1 MTLIKG
7 ICQYVMVVVSVV
19 CWMPPAFANEVQ
31 IDATH
36 LHFQGGGATKIEV
49 FAEDSQQPLFGE
61 LKSTGNGVTFVPA
74 IPFVP
79 ARRYRVVL
87 EQADGS
93 KSNMEVSFAA
103 RHAAAPEVRLSPAV
117 IEIPANT
124 LKLYLDFT
132 QPMEQGDFLQQ
143 ITLKR
148 QTGGEV
154 VGAFRET
161 ELWSPDGK
169 RLTIMFHP
177 GRQKT
182 GVNLNID
189 EGPVLEEGQGYQLV
203 IAGRWRSADGV
214 AIGQDAVFG
223 LQAVAPDHE
232 QPDPSKWP
240 LSVPSAESRGPL
252 TLTTDEL
259 FESEIFLRAI
269 HVEKVAGTA
278 KVEILP
284 DRRLRWTFV
293 PDTAWRVGG
302 HVIRVDPE
310 LEDLAGN
317 SPQKPFEVDL
327 TAESPK
333 ARAKSI
339 TFGISERK

>member
-7 ICQYVMVVVSVV
+7 ICQYVMVVLSAV
-19 CWMPPAFANEVQ
+19 CWMSSAFANEVR

-36 LHFQGGGATKIEV
+36 LHFQGGDATRIEV

-61 LKSTGNGVTFVPA
+61 LKSTDDGVTFVPA

-79 ARRYRVVL
+79 SRRYRVVL
-87 EQADGS
+87 EEADGS
-93 KSNMEVSFAA
+93 KSSVEVSFTAKNA
-103 RHAAAPEVRLSPAV
+103 GAPEVRLSPGV

-132 QPMEQGDFLQQ
+132 QPMEQGNFLRQ
-143 ITLKR
+143 IKLKR

-154 VGAFRET
+154 AGAFRET

-182 GVNLNID
+182 GVNLNVD
-189 EGPVLEEGQGYQLV
+189 EGPVLVEGQGYKLV
-203 IAGRWRSADGV
+203 IAGRWRSTDGV
-214 AIGQDAVFG
+214 AMGQDAVFS
-223 LQAVAPDHE
+223 LRAVAPDHE
-232 QPDPSKWP
+232 QPDPSQWL
-240 LSVPSAESRGPL
+240 LSVPAAGSRGPL

-259 FESEIFLRAI
+259 FESEIFQRAI
-269 HVEKVAGTA
+269 HVEKVAGVA
-278 KVEILP
+278 KIEILP

-293 PDTAWRVGG
+293 PDMAWRVGG
-302 HVIRVDPE
+302 HVIRIDPE

-327 TAESPK
+327 TAEKP
-333 ARAKSI
+333 AVRATSI